1 MTSDLVQRIPLCEGL
16 FIVFSRRMSMRNSA
30 NFCRRIGVGFRAGV
44 DFLRLL
50 DSESRHGTARQRG
63 VMAAV
68 HQSVRMGNQ
77 LHVAMKEQVTYFPP
91 LMIAMTHAGEITGK
105 LDRTMIALADYY
117 EDRVKIFREFLGRIM
132 WPMLQLFAAINILAL
147 LIYILGVLTPST
159 GGEMFDVTGFGLRG
173 ASGVAT
179 LYGYVFVVALMITAV
194 IVAFRKNVAGVQ
206 NLIPILY
213 RFPVFG
219 EALQTITLARFCWT
233 LALALDAGMDPI
245 RSIQL
250 GLDATDSDYYRSAK
264 DEVEQS
270 ILSGSNIS
278 EALLATSVFPDE
290 FITEVQVAEMSGT
303 DAEALHHLAGQY
315 DVRSKAAMRTIAGIA
330 SGLVWLLVVVAM
342 IALLLRMIMRIGGAY
357 SEALEPI

>member
-1 MTSDLVQRIPLCEGL
+1 
-16 FIVFSRRMSMRNSA
+16 
-30 NFCRRIGVGFRAGV
+30 
-44 DFLRLL
+44 
-50 DSESRHGTARQRG
+50 
-63 VMAAV
+63 
-68 HQSVRMGNQ
+68 
-77 LHVAMKEQVTYFPP
+77 
-91 LMIAMTHAGEITGK
+91 
-105 LDRTMIALADYY
+105 
-117 EDRVKIFREFLGRIM
+117 
-132 WPMLQLFAAINILAL
+132 
-147 LIYILGVLTPST
+147 
-159 GGEMFDVTGFGLRG
+159 
-173 ASGVAT
+173 
-179 LYGYVFVVALMITAV
+179 
-194 IVAFRKNVAGVQ
+194 
-206 NLIPILY
+206 
-213 RFPVFG
+213 
-219 EALQTITLARFCWT
+219 
-233 LALALDAGMDPI
+233 MDPI